1 MMQGAKSEV
10 LTPAVASAKPSP
22 TPVGTPV
29 GGDSS
34 KSPGQKMTGAGVKYA
49 PLHAFPDHSKCRT
62 NPDYSGPSML
72 PTKVDAEKEDGEIDD
87 SSKKDA
93 TRRTMP
99 TPQIQDTSKV
109 ADNGRRV
116 ANLPQRP
123 GPIPPPLRRQP
134 SREPPRPQQ
143 TPQQQLVNEP
153 MRANTPRRDDNM
165 PVRAAT
171 ELVMRPNAIQNTR
184 VIVQQQ
190 QGRPQPQHQLPDR
203 PQTQQPQH
211 GRVADRDLRDL
222 VRDSRPQV
230 EIRGRP
236 SGGERLPERP
246 GQERR
251 QPSPR
256 RDSGGRDIRDPHRRE
271 VERPRGGRD
280 ESFQRPA
287 LPSRDDRGQ
296 RGPERKEPDIVRM
309 DGTPQR
315 QNQPPQQTP
324 PSRSDSR
331 VPTPDLDRTR
341 RGDRVDDRSRRHEQ
355 LRQGE
360 PIVIDRLEHSDR
372 RILERR
378 LSDQAIPRQQ
388 EEPHL
393 QRPPAGPRADV
404 ERDRRNRQQVESTG
418 PPTPKDR
425 DQRDLFPGAP
435 IRAPS
440 GPSIQDHRDQQR
452 HIAVQPHHQ
461 DPNHGRLNPPD
472 LIIPKGPRDR
482 NPPHGPRGGPARA
495 STGLQTPATSGMRIP
510 GTPVGGGALPP
521 LQGLGEKLMITLPA
535 EKPEQKQSLSTPST
549 PGVDTAGIHPDRLRA
564 MGVSEGPGSKSS
576 VMSANATPRGESRQE
591 ARERGE
597 RGEQRDI
604 RSQLQLE
611 NRQQTLPVHPSRMG
625 SIQASSI
632 TSISGTSTPPS
643 GPRGGGSTLVEKL
656 LVAPLSSTPVPN
668 KPGEPPTG
676 PSTSRPDRG
685 DEAHQRRR
693 MQAMQNLLGQAS
705 DIAPQGNVI
714 RGRAR
719 RGNGTTG
726 NGSTSGREQSSRTSL
741 NTIETSTG
749 GGSGRRSI
757 VAVDG
762 RRAST
767 TIIAPAELPAP
778 SPRSL
783 SGPGS
788 TEERGGSEGSRSG
801 RHGRE
806 RDGREGRGEGRD
818 REVRERGGER
828 DRERERERERG
839 DRDVLRDRDVIRER
853 DRETRERHPDRDR
866 GIERERDRERERVE
880 RERAEPR
887 RDSERGGSST
897 DRKDRERSER
907 EPRGADREP
916 RGAEPRDRGDR
927 ERDVRERERER
938 ERDRERRDRKHGR
951 EESGAGARGEGGR
964 KEEPKRRRRGGDTW
978 Q

>member
-1 MMQGAKSEV
+1 
-10 LTPAVASAKPSP
+10 
-22 TPVGTPV
+22 
-29 GGDSS
+29 
-34 KSPGQKMTGAGVKYA
+34 
-49 PLHAFPDHSKCRT
+49 
-62 NPDYSGPSML
+62 ML
-72 PTKVDAEKEDGEIDD
+72 PAKMDAEKEDGEIDD

-93 TRRTMP
+93 TRRIVP
-99 TPQIQDTSKV
+99 APQIQDMSKT

-143 TPQQQLVNEP
+143 TQQQQLANEP
-153 MRANTPRRDDNM
+153 MRANTPRRDENM
-165 PVRAAT
+165 PVRTAT
-171 ELVMRPNAIQNTR
+171 DLVMRPNTIQNTR

-190 QGRPQPQHQLPDR
+190 PGRPQPQHQLPDR
-203 PQTQQPQH
+203 PQAQQPQH

-236 SGGERLPERP
+236 GAGERLPERP
-246 GQERR
+246 GQQERR

-256 RDSGGRDIRDPHRRE
+256 RDSGGRDIRDPHRRD

-296 RGPERKEPDIVRM
+296 RGPERKEPDVIRP

-360 PIVIDRLEHSDR
+360 PMVIDRLEHLDR
-372 RILERR
+372 RIPERR
-378 LSDQAIPRQQ
+378 LSDQTLPRQQQ

-404 ERDRRNRQQVESTG
+404 ERDRRNRQQVEATG
-418 PPTPKDR
+418 PLTPKER

-452 HIAVQPHHQ
+452 HVAVQPHHQ

-482 NPPHGPRGGPARA
+482 NPPHGPRGGPARP
-495 STGLQTPATSGMRIP
+495 STGPQTPAAPGMRIP
-510 GTPVGGGALPP
+510 STPVGGVPP
-521 LQGLGEKLMITLPA
+521 LPSPNEKLMITLPA

-549 PGVDTAGIHPDRLRA
+549 PGVDTTGIHPDRLRA
-564 MGVSEGPGSKSS
+564 MGVSEGPGPKQLAMNS
-576 VMSANATPRGESRQE
+576 TPRGESRPE

-597 RGEQRDI
+597 QREARQD
-604 RSQLQLE
+604 RPQPQPQPE

-625 SIQASSI
+625 SIQTSSSSSS
-632 TSISGTSTPPS
+632 TPGTSTPPS
-643 GPRGGGSTLVEKL
+643 GPRGGPMPVEKL
-656 LVAPLSSTPVPN
+656 PVGPPPPSATVPN
-668 KPGEPPTG
+668 KPGSPPTG
-676 PSTSRPDRG
+676 PATSRPDRG
-685 DEAHQRRR
+685 DEAHHQRRR
-693 MQAMQNLLGQAS
+693 MQAMQNLLGQAG
-705 DIAPQGNVI
+705 DTAAPQGNVI

-726 NGSTSGREQSSRTSL
+726 NGSTSGREQSSRGSL
-741 NTIETSTG
+741 GAIEIPTG
-749 GGSGRRSI
+749 GGSGRRSV

-762 RRAST
+762 RRSST
-767 TIIAPAELPAP
+767 SLIAAAELPLP

-788 TEERGGSEGSRSG
+788 TEDRGGSEGSRSG

-818 REVRERGGER
+818 RDV
-828 DRERERERERG
+828 RERERERG
-839 DRDVLRDRDVIRER
+839 GERERERDRGGERDRDVLRDRDVIRER

-880 RERAEPR
+880 RERVETR

-897 DRKDRERSER
+897 DRKDRERGER
-907 EPRGADREP
+907 EPRGVEREP

-951 EESGAGARGEGGR
+951 EDSGAGARGDGGR
-964 KEEPKRRRRGGDTW
+964 KEEPKRRRRGGDNW
-978 Q
+978 GAA

>member
-1 MMQGAKSEV
+1 
-10 LTPAVASAKPSP
+10 
-22 TPVGTPV
+22 
-29 GGDSS
+29 
-34 KSPGQKMTGAGVKYA
+34 
-49 PLHAFPDHSKCRT
+49 
-62 NPDYSGPSML
+62 ML
-72 PTKVDAEKEDGEIDD
+72 PAKVDPEKEDGEIDD

-93 TRRTMP
+93 RRIAP
-99 TPQIQDTSKV
+99 TPQIQDTSKA

-143 TPQQQLVNEP
+143 TPQQQLANEP
-153 MRANTPRRDDNM
+153 MRVNTPRRDENM

-171 ELVMRPNAIQNTR
+171 DLVMRPNVIQNTR

-190 QGRPQPQHQLPDR
+190 AGRPQPQHQLPDR
-203 PQTQQPQH
+203 PQAQQPQH
-211 GRVADRDLRDL
+211 GRVTDRDLRDL

-246 GQERR
+246 GPQERR

-256 RDSGGRDIRDPHRRE
+256 RDSGGRDIRDPHRRDI
-271 VERPRGGRD
+271 ERPRGGRD

-296 RGPERKEPDIVRM
+296 RGPERKEPDIVRA

-315 QNQPPQQTP
+315 QNQLPQQTP

-360 PIVIDRLEHSDR
+360 PMIVDRLEHSDR
-372 RILERR
+372 RIPERR
-378 LSDQAIPRQQ
+378 LSDQGLPRQQ
-388 EEPHL
+388 EELHL

-418 PPTPKDR
+418 PPTPKER

-452 HIAVQPHHQ
+452 HVVVQPHHQ

-482 NPPHGPRGGPARA
+482 NPPHGPRGGLVRA
-495 STGLQTPATSGMRIP
+495 STGPQTPTVSGMRIA
-510 GTPVGGGALPP
+510 TTSVGGGGPSTLPSP
-521 LQGLGEKLMITLPA
+521 GEKPTIPLPI

-564 MGVSEGPGSKSS
+564 MGVSEGSGPKPPA
-576 VMSANATPRGESRQE
+576 MSANATPRGESRQE

-597 RGEQRDI
+597 QRETRQE
-604 RSQLQLE
+604 RSQPQPE

-625 SIQASSI
+625 SIQTSTSSS
-632 TSISGTSTPPS
+632 TPGTSTPPS
-643 GPRGGGSTLVEKL
+643 GPRGGGSTSVEKP
-656 LVAPLSSTPVPN
+656 LVASLPAAPVPN

-676 PSTSRPDRG
+676 PATSRPDRG

-693 MQAMQNLLGQAS
+693 MQAMQSLLGQAG
-705 DIAPQGNVI
+705 DIAAPQGNVI

-719 RGNGTTG
+719 RGNGTG
-726 NGSTSGREQSSRTSL
+726 NGSTSGREQSSRNSL
-741 NTIETSTG
+741 GAVETSAS
-749 GGSGRRSI
+749 GSGRRSVI
-757 VAVDG
+757 AVDG

-767 TIIAPAELPAP
+767 SITALTEPPVP

-818 REVRERGGER
+818 RDVRERGDRDRER
-828 DRERERERERG
+828 DRERDRG
-839 DRDVLRDRDVIRER
+839 DRDVLRDRDVIRDRER

-866 GIERERDRERERVE
+866 GAERDRERERVE
-880 RERAEPR
+880 RERVDTR

-897 DRKDRERSER
+897 DRKDRERGER
-907 EPRGADREP
+907 EPRGAEREP
-916 RGAEPRDRGDR
+916 RGAEPRGGAEPRDRGDR

-951 EESGAGARGEGGR
+951 EEAGAGGR